1 MPNLTIPTPIEL
13 AFEPIN
19 LCNARCFCCPYTYLE
34 KDKEYRGKRMS
45 EDQVQ
50 TLIDDFASGIKE
62 HNINPKYTV
71 VKPWRYSD
79 PLVNPYMEMV
89 FDLCQRHNLKVNITT
104 NAVSFTERKCKIIK
118 KYIDSVNK
126 INISIIG
133 FNKEEIKKWM
143 DIDWAVTKERLKFIK
158 EKYPEVSRKMI
169 IGVKH
174 KIQRPTREH
183 WAPVVEQIQKLTLGK
198 VKKKAD
204 WLESRVEWNGFET
217 DGLDFP
223 ISEKQFVQG
232 CTMVMG
238 KILRTLEVLVD
249 GQAVLCCD
257 DATGKTNFGNVFEI
271 GVKGVWKNLGAY
283 HREIFSNKY
292 TESKK
297 NMICNTCSRAKFK
310 WDANLIGNIAE
321 ANREYI
327 N

>member
-1 MPNLTIPTPIEL
+1 
-13 AFEPIN
+13 
-19 LCNARCFCCPYTYLE
+19 
-34 KDKEYRGKRMS
+34 
-45 EDQVQ
+45 
-50 TLIDDFASGIKE
+50 
-62 HNINPKYTV
+62 
-71 VKPWRYSD
+71 
-79 PLVNPYMEMV
+79 
-89 FDLCQRHNLKVNITT
+89 
-104 NAVSFTERKCKIIK
+104 
-118 KYIDSVNK
+118 
-126 INISIIG
+126 
-133 FNKEEIKKWM
+133 
-143 DIDWAVTKERLKFIK
+143 
-158 EKYPEVSRKMI
+158 MI

>member
-1 MPNLTIPTPIEL
+1 
-13 AFEPIN
+13 
-19 LCNARCFCCPYTYLE
+19 
-34 KDKEYRGKRMS
+34 
-45 EDQVQ
+45 
-50 TLIDDFASGIKE
+50 
-62 HNINPKYTV
+62 
-71 VKPWRYSD
+71 
-79 PLVNPYMEMV
+79 
-89 FDLCQRHNLKVNITT
+89 
-104 NAVSFTERKCKIIK
+104 VSFTERKCKIIK

-143 DIDWAVTKERLKFIK
+143 DIDWDVTKERLKFIK

>member
-45 EDQVQ
+45 EDQVK

-143 DIDWAVTKERLKFIK
+143 DIDWDVTKERLKFIK

-217 DGLDFP
+217 DGLHFP